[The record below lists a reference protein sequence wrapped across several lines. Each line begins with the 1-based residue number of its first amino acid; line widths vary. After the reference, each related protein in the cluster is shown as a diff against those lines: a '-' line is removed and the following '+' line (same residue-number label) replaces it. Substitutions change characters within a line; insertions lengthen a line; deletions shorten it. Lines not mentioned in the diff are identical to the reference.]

1 MTRRSLQ
8 EDVQETD
15 ACGTCEALAALV
27 SAHAASCSCVRDVW
41 TAYGRPKASTPRG
54 AHVRAS
60 WLPYGCLLA
69 ASWLPLGWLS
79 HISVVQEVVLVW
91 SRVVGAERNRAPRR
105 SRRRAQAADH
115 QHRTSPPPVRGGPG
129 AHSAPRHTWR
139 CRARRFLPRVGH
151 AGGRADD
158 AGTMIARCALSIS

>member
-115 QHRTSPPPVRGGPG
+115 QHRTSPPRCAVAPAPTVRHATRGGAGHG
-129 AHSAPRHTWR
+129 AS
-139 CRARRFLPRVGH
+139 CRGLRLAMRVAARMTR
-151 AGGRADD
+151 GR
-158 AGTMIARCALSIS
+158 